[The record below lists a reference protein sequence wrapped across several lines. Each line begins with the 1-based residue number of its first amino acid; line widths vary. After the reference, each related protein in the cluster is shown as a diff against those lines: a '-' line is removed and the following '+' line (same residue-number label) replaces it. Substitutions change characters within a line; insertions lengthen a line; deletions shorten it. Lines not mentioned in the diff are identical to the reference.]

1 MDFSKE
7 VSALFGVGAAQS
19 KKFSRLGIET
29 IKDFIYHFPRT
40 YRDLSRPQKIVDLR
54 AEEEGI
60 IEARVLD
67 ISSHRTFRRR
77 LNITSALV
85 EDDSGTLPLVWF
97 NQPFLTRVLR
107 QGETFIFYG
116 KLMHDRGAT
125 KYQNKVNLFGRDKA
139 VHTDSLQMASPQ
151 YEKFPKIIPIY
162 SETEGLTSKQIRLIL
177 SAVLPEVREMDDPLP
192 LVTIKKYHLMP
203 LGLALWNIHEPSDQ
217 NQLNCARR
225 RLAFDELFSVVSHF
239 IKFERDLGQRQ
250 APAIAIDKKLLSSF
264 AQKLPFKLTQDQ
276 RLAAWKIIKCMAGNH
291 VDSRFKIPSYAK
303 ATAGRQDLRMKSLI
317 TNHPASTDAESGGLS
332 LITPLNALLNGDVGS
347 GKTVVAL
354 LASLSVIN
362 AGYNAVW
369 LAPTSILANQH
380 FNLVKSLT
388 KDLNIPIELVTA
400 ATDLRKKLSFRAKS
414 TRLDSQSLVDA
425 RRGNPLNK
433 NEKRDPSLN
442 DKVGQASVTVGMT
455 DSPDELYK
463 LDKPDELNYP
473 HSSVL
478 LIGTHALLHRK
489 DQIGNI
495 GLLVVD
501 EQHRFGVEQRRE
513 LISQNDNVTPHFLSM
528 TATPIP
534 RSLAMLFSG
543 LTQLITIKEKPKE
556 RKPII
561 TKIVIPPNRQE
572 MYKFIDRELTKGR
585 QAFIITP
592 LIEPS
597 KTGSLALFGSEK
609 KAVENEY
616 KKMQKTIFSHRK
628 IGLIHGRMRQRE
640 KDNIM
645 KQMLDREIDILVAT
659 SVVEVGV
666 DIPNATVM
674 LIENADSF
682 GLAQLHQFRGRVGRA
697 HHQSYCFLAVGDEV
711 VERPKAVERL
721 KIMVQTNDG
730 FIIAQKD
737 LELRGPGSISG
748 LDQSGF
754 FDFKLANLGDTELL
768 EQAKE
773 AAEEVYNK
781 DKDSS

>member
-7 VSALFGVGAAQS
+7 VSTLFGVGAAQS

-29 IKDFIYHFPRT
+29 IKDLIYHFPRT
-40 YRDLSRPQKIVDLR
+40 YRDLSKPQKITELR
-54 AEEEGI
+54 SDEEGI

-116 KLMHDRGAT
+116 KLMRERRTG
-125 KYQNKVNLFGRDKA
+125 
-139 VHTDSLQMASPQ
+139 SLQMASPQ

-192 LVTIKKYHLMP
+192 PVITKKYHLMP
-203 LGLALWNIHEPSDQ
+203 LGMALWNIHEPSDQ
-217 NQLNCARR
+217 KLLNCARR

-250 APAIAIDKKLLSSF
+250 APAIGINKKLLGDF
-264 AQKLPFKLTQDQ
+264 VKKLPFKLTQDQ
-276 RLAAWKIIKCMAGNH
+276 RLAAWKIIKHMAENH
-291 VDSRFKIPSYAK
+291 VDSRFKIPPYAK
-303 ATAGRQDLRMKSLI
+303 ATAGRQDSRVKLPV
-317 TNHPASTDAESGGLS
+317 TCHLS
-332 LITPLNALLNGDVGS
+332 LVHPLNALLNGDVGS

-362 AGYNAVW
+362 TGYNVVW
-369 LAPTSILANQH
+369 LAPTSILASQH

-433 NEKRDPSLN
+433 NEKRDPRLN

-463 LDKPDELNYP
+463 LDEPDELNYS
-473 HSSVL
+473 HSSAL

-597 KTGSLALFGSEK
+597 KRGAVSLFGSEK
-609 KAVENEY
+609 KAVEKEY
-616 KKMQKTIFSHRK
+616 QKLQKTVFSHRK
-628 IGLIHGRMRQRE
+628 IGLLHGKLKQNE
-640 KDNIM
+640 KDKIM

-659 SVVEVGV
+659 SVVEVGI

-697 HHQSYCFLAVGDEV
+697 HHQSYCLLAVSDDV
-711 VERPKAVERL
+711 ADRPKAVERL

-768 EQAKE
+768 GQAKE